1 MAEIHPATEAPTR
14 IRWFVLAVATLSSL
28 LLYLDRICVSF
39 AVESIRVE
47 FNTTQQQ
54 MSWFLGAFFWSYAL
68 GQVPAGWLS
77 DRFGTRTML
86 TWYILL
92 WSAFTALLGLSTGI
106 GALLGFRFGCG
117 LAQAGAYPSCGKAVR
132 DWMPLMQR
140 GMASSVIAF
149 GGRIGGAIAP
159 LLTGA
164 IMLWLALSGQ
174 SPQFRPDEILNPD
187 AIAQFVQPQAGSEPV
202 WQTPIQQTATLVI
215 EAQRE
220 VYQQPT
226 WSPFADRRELAD
238 FLAAVDP
245 LTQLAAASNQQN
257 FDLPAE
263 IRRRVDAYRRLGT
276 SPDRQ
281 ATELANR
288 QFWEVALPG
297 AVKKLEAR
305 GWRTTLVIYG
315 SVGIFVAALF
325 WIVFRNEPETHPWVN
340 EAEVRLIGN
349 VPRAGTSAAGP
360 HEPFPGSQMLTDIGL
375 WGNCLCQFGTN
386 IGWLF
391 LVTWFPRYL
400 DEVHQVPVLERGVM
414 ASVPIFA
421 GMIGMLAGGPWTDR
435 LTAKYGLRWGRR
447 IPIASS
453 RVMAA
458 FGYVVTG
465 LAATGWFGELTSRGP
480 AWIAVAGLAIVAI
493 TTDLGVPATWAYAQ
507 DIAGKH
513 TAAVLGWGNMWGNL
527 GAAVAPPLYN
537 LFLGEEATLTDWRLL
552 FGFCGGAFL
561 VSAIGGCLMDSS
573 RPLIPT
579 REPEAS
585 ATGS

>member
-1 MAEIHPATEAPTR
+1 MADSFPATETPTR

-164 IMLWLALSGQ
+164 VMLWLALSGRDARFT
-174 SPQFRPDEILNPD
+174 PEEILEPQRVAEQLLPLNEPPATWILPLRRAAFDNDSSTTLQWNLWHPHSDGD
-187 AIAQFVQPQAGSEPV
+187 AQKSAAQILNETEP
-202 WQTPIQQTATLVI
+202 
-215 EAQRE
+215 
-220 VYQQPT
+220 
-226 WSPFADRRELAD
+226 LAI
-238 FLAAVDP
+238 FAAVDD
-245 LTQLAAASNQQN
+245 LDSLQLPPE
-257 FDLPAE
+257 LK
-263 IRRRVDAYRRLGT
+263 RRVAQYRNSST
-276 SPDRQ
+276 SQSADST
-281 ATELANR
+281 ALANR

-297 AVKKLEAR
+297 AVKKLESR

-349 VPRAGTSAAGP
+349 VPRAGASSASAQ
-360 HEPFPGSQMLTDIGL
+360 EPFPGLQMLTDIGL

-400 DEVHQVPVLERGVM
+400 DEVHKVPVLERGVM

-527 GAAVAPPLYN
+527 GAAVAPLLYN

-573 RPLIPT
+573 RPLIPLH
-579 REPEAS
+579 EPEA
-585 ATGS
+585 